1 MKLHSFVKES
11 PQPTEESAP
20 GEAGATMEST
30 KARGS
35 ELLA

>member
-20 GEAGATMEST
+20 GEAGATM
-30 KARGS
+30 GS
-35 ELLA
+35 NEGSGQ